1 MVNLENTLNN
11 LINNN
16 FVDEEVNKLKEDL
29 VFEPLDTSL
38 LTPREEAVLEQ
49 REKGLTLEQ
58 VGKNFGVTRER
69 IRQIETKAHR
79 KILARLRTRLAK
91 INAEIIVDLS
101 DEERLPQMEKD
112 LIVQLRNKI
121 PVLKKLLT
129 YIESLEQLVPEHV
142 INDSYLDQK
151 IEVLDL
157 SVRSYNALRRANIST
172 LRDLAKH
179 PVYELMKI
187 RNLGRHSLKEII
199 IRAEDAGLTIEGAD
213 KLFSCREV

>member
-1 MVNLENTLNN
+1 MVNLENTINN
-11 LINNN
+11 LITNN
-16 FVDEEVNKLKEDL
+16 FVDEEVTKLKEDL
-29 VFEPLDTSL
+29 VFEPLDTSF
-38 LTPREEAVLEQ
+38 LTPREETILEQ

-58 VGKNFGVTRER
+58 VAKNFNVTRER
-69 IRQIETKAHR
+69 IREIEKRAHR
-79 KILARLRTRLAK
+79 KIIARLRRRFAK
-91 INAEIIVDLS
+91 INAEIVVDLS

-121 PVLKKLLT
+121 PFLKKLLT

-142 INDSYLDQK
+142 NDSYLDQK

-172 LRDLAKH
+172 LRELSQQ

-187 RNLGRHSLKEII
+187 RNLGRKSLKEII
-199 IRAEDAGLTIEGAD
+199 IKAEDAGLTIEGAD
-213 KLFSCREV
+213 KLFIRREV

>member
-1 MVNLENTLNN
+1 MVNLENTINN
-11 LINNN
+11 LITNN
-16 FVDEEVNKLKEDL
+16 FVNEEVTKLKEDL
-29 VFEPLDTSL
+29 VFEPLDTSF
-38 LTPREEAVLEQ
+38 LTPREEAILEQ

-58 VGKNFGVTRER
+58 VGKNFNVTRER

-91 INAEIIVDLS
+91 INAEIIVDLN

-157 SVRSYNALRRANIST
+157 SVRSYNALRRANINT
-172 LRDLAKH
+172 LRELSQH
-179 PVYELMKI
+179 PIYDLMKI
-187 RNLGRHSLKEII
+187 RNLCRKSLKEII
-199 IRAEDAGLTIEGAD
+199 IKAEDAGLTIEGAD
-213 KLFSCREV
+213 KLFFRRDL

>member
-11 LINNN
+11 LITNN
-16 FVDEEVNKLKEDL
+16 FVNEEVNKLKEDL
-29 VFEPLDTSL
+29 VFEPLDTSF

-49 REKGLTLEQ
+49 REKGFTLEQ
-58 VGKNFGVTRER
+58 VAKNFGVTRER

-79 KILARLRTRLAK
+79 KIIARLRTRLAK

-179 PVYELMKI
+179 SVYELMKI

-199 IRAEDAGLTIEGAD
+199 IKAEDARLTIEGAD
-213 KLFSCREV
+213 KLFFRREL

>member
-1 MVNLENTLNN
+1 MVNLENTINN
-11 LINNN
+11 LITNN
-16 FVDEEVNKLKEDL
+16 FVNEEATKLKEDL
-29 VFEPLDTSL
+29 AFEPLDTSF
-38 LTPREEAVLEQ
+38 LTPREETILEQ

-58 VGKNFGVTRER
+58 VAKNFNVTRER
-69 IRQIETKAHR
+69 IREIENRAHR
-79 KILARLRTRLAK
+79 KIIARLRTRFAK
-91 INAEIIVDLS
+91 INTEIIVDLS

-157 SVRSYNALRRANIST
+157 SVHSYNTLRRANIST
-172 LRDLAKH
+172 LRELSQH
-179 PVYELMKI
+179 SVYELMKI
-187 RNLGRHSLKEII
+187 RNLGRKTLKEII
-199 IRAEDAGLTIEGAD
+199 IKAEDAGLTIEGAD
-213 KLFSCREV
+213 KLFSRREV

>member
-1 MVNLENTLNN
+1 MINLENTLNN
-11 LINNN
+11 LITNN
-16 FVDEEVNKLKEDL
+16 FVDEEVTKLKEDL
-29 VFEPLDTSL
+29 VFEPLDTSF
-38 LTPREEAVLEQ
+38 LTPREEAILEQ

-58 VGKNFGVTRER
+58 VGKNFNVTRER

-79 KILARLRTRLAK
+79 KIIARLRRRLDK

-157 SVRSYNALRRANIST
+157 SVRSHNALRRANINT
-172 LRDLAKH
+172 LRDLAQH

-187 RNLGRHSLKEII
+187 RNLGRQSLKEII
-199 IRAEDAGLTIEGAD
+199 IKAEDAGLTIEGAD
-213 KLFSCREV
+213 NLFFRR

>member
-11 LINNN
+11 LITTN
-16 FVDEEVNKLKEDL
+16 FVDEEVTKLKEDL
-29 VFEPLDTSL
+29 VFEPLDTSF

-49 REKGLTLEQ
+49 REKGFTLEQ

-69 IRQIETKAHR
+69 IRQIETKANR
-79 KILARLRTRLAK
+79 KIFARLRTRLAK

-157 SVRSYNALRRANIST
+157 SVRSYNALRRANISA

-199 IRAEDAGLTIEGAD
+199 VKAEDAGLTIEGAD
-213 KLFSCREV
+213 KLFFRREL

>member
-11 LINNN
+11 LITNN
-16 FVDEEVNKLKEDL
+16 FVNEEVNKLKEDL
-29 VFEPLDTSL
+29 VFEPLDTSF
-38 LTPREEAVLEQ
+38 LTPREEVILEQ
-49 REKGLTLEQ
+49 REKGLTQEQ
-58 VGKNFGVTRER
+58 VAKNFGVTRER

-79 KILARLRTRLAK
+79 KIIARLRTRLAK

-121 PVLKKLLT
+121 PLLKKLLT

-157 SVRSYNALRRANIST
+157 SPRSYNALRRANIST
-172 LRDLAKH
+172 LRELSQH
-179 PVYELMKI
+179 SVYELMKI

-199 IRAEDAGLTIEGAD
+199 INAEDAGLTIEGAD
-213 KLFSCREV
+213 KLFFRREL

>member
-11 LINNN
+11 LIANN

-29 VFEPLDTSL
+29 VFEPLDTSF
-38 LTPREEAVLEQ
+38 LTPREETILEQ

-58 VGKNFGVTRER
+58 VAKNFNVTRER
-69 IRQIETKAHR
+69 IREIENRAHR
-79 KILARLRTRLAK
+79 KIIARLRRRFAK
-91 INAEIIVDLS
+91 INAEIVVDLS

-121 PVLKKLLT
+121 PFLKKLLT

-142 INDSYLDQK
+142 NDSYLDQK
-151 IEVLDL
+151 IEVLNL

-172 LRDLAKH
+172 LRELSQH
-179 PVYELMKI
+179 PIYDLMKI
-187 RNLGRHSLKEII
+187 RNLGRKSLKEII
-199 IRAEDAGLTIEGAD
+199 IKAEDAGLTIEGAD
-213 KLFSCREV
+213 KLFSRREV